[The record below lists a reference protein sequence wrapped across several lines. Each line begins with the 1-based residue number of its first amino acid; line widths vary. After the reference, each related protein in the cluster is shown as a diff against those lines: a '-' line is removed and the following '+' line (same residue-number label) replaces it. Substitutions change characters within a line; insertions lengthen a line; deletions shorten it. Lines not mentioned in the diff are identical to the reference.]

1 MSKYVLNCYIL
12 FIFSAY
18 LTYIKFS
25 MKHVLLGSQATFSE
39 LQDCTRSDPDM
50 LKLTPT
56 HLEEIIAKVADARL
70 GSPFDPP
77 KFILK
82 TEMWDLYDPSFQGM
96 SFKLHQKAMERR
108 PKTDSPTAMTPAP
121 YLAHPCFS
129 DLASGILFEPILLNC
144 IRDLMFIAAS
154 LKTVHIKYVFI
165 R

>member
-1 MSKYVLNCYIL
+1 MLYCYFL
-12 FIFSAY
+12 FIFSTY
-18 LTYIKFS
+18 LTHMKFTIK
-25 MKHVLLGSQATFSE
+25 HNLLGSQATFSE

-77 KFILK
+77 KFVLK
-82 TEMWDLYDPSFQGM
+82 TEMWNLYDPSFQGM

-108 PKTDSPTAMTPAP
+108 PKTDSPTAMTPSL

-129 DLASGILFEPILLNC
+129 HLASGILFEPILLNC
-144 IRDLMFIAAS
+144 IRDLMYTAAA
-154 LKTVHIKYVFI
+154 LKTAHVIYVFI